1 MKPNM
6 RFLWRIIAL
15 HNIVTV
21 YAGFGDPRKARGLLR
36 KQYGQPCDCRG
47 GQISEPPS
55 DRITQVTCSGKT
67 AYLMPDQSW
76 KCKSTPR
83 DTSPNGPLLE
93 CPCSSFQS
101 SVHSSCYTS
110 YQQCKSGNKTYYTAT
125 LLKTQ
130 TGSTNDVQVLGTTN
144 KLVQSSCNGQKGK
157 PVCWSTTAPIHI
169 SDGGGPLDIAR
180 IKTVQ
185 KKLEKIHKALYP
197 ELQYHPLALPEIR
210 DNFRL
215 DAQTFDILNATY
227 NLLQMSNTSLA
238 HDCWLCLKMGPPI
251 PLAIPNFLLS
261 YVNYSNESLVNNSCP
276 IISPLL
282 VQPMTFS
289 NSFCLFSPSYNST
302 KEIDLG
308 YVVFDNCTSI
318 IHATDPLCAVNGSV
332 FVCGNNMAYTY
343 LPTNWT
349 GLCVLATLLPD
360 IDIIPGDEPIPIP
373 AIEHFIYRPKRAI
386 QFIPLLAGLGITTAF
401 TTGAT
406 GLGVSLTQYT
416 KLSNQLISDVQTLSS
431 TIQDL
436 QDQVDSLAEVVL
448 QNRRGLDL
456 LTAEQGGICLALQEK
471 CCFYANKS
479 GIVRDKIK
487 TLQEELE
494 KRRKGLAANPL
505 WTGLDG
511 LLPYLLPFLGPLL
524 TLLLFLTL
532 GPIILNKLMAFVRQ
546 QIEAFQAKPIQ
557 VHYHH
562 LEMTENGE
570 SYLPQ

>member
-1 MKPNM
+1 MPNQ
-6 RFLWRIIAL
+6 L
-15 HNIVTV
+15 
-21 YAGFGDPRKARGLLR
+21 
-36 KQYGQPCDCRG
+36 
-47 GQISEPPS
+47 
-55 DRITQVTCSGKT
+55 
-67 AYLMPDQSW
+67 W

-83 DTSPNGPLLE
+83 DTSRSGPLQE

-125 LLKTQ
+125 LLKKQ
-130 TGSTNDVQVLGTTN
+130 TGGTSDVQVLGSTN
-144 KLVQSSCNGQKGK
+144 KLVQSPCNGQKGQ

-169 SDGGGPLDIAR
+169 SDGGGPLDTTR

-185 KKLEKIHKALYP
+185 KKLEEIHKALYP
-197 ELQYHPLALPEIR
+197 EIQYHPLALPKVR
-210 DNFRL
+210 DNL
-215 DAQTFDILNATY
+215 MIDAQTFDILNATY

-238 HDCWLCLKMGPPI
+238 HDCWLCLKMGPPT
-251 PLAIPNFLLS
+251 PLAIPNFSLS
-261 YVNYSNESLVNNSCP
+261 YVNYSGESLVNNSCP

-282 VQPMTFS
+282 VQPMKFS
-289 NSFCLFSPSYNST
+289 NSSCLFSPSYNST
-302 KEIDLG
+302 EEIDLG
-308 YVVFDNCTSI
+308 YVVFNNCTSI
-318 IHATDPLCAVNGSV
+318 INITSPLCAINGSV
-332 FVCGNNMAYTY
+332 FLCGNNMAYTY

-373 AIEHFIYRPKRAI
+373 AVEHFIYRPKRAI

-456 LTAEQGGICLALQEK
+456 LTAEQGGICLALQER

-494 KRRKGLAANPL
+494 KRRNDLAANPL
-505 WTGLDG
+505 WTGLHG

-532 GPIILNKLMAFVRQ
+532 GPIILNKLMAFVRR

-557 VHYHH
+557 VHYHR
-562 LEMTENGE
+562 LEMSEHGE
-570 SYLPQ
+570 SYPPL

>member
-1 MKPNM
+1 MYPEIHGVVENWISSSQEKWDPRDSVLLDQSTVLSPFLVSLVPQIPTPSSRACFDDPAGRDTWRPNRDLETRDSVRKRTPKDGRPLTKTKESELFRSPREPAASESKEMKPNM

-15 HNIVTV
+15 YNIVTV

-67 AYLMPDQSW
+67 ADLMPDQSW

-210 DNFRL
+210 NNFRL

-406 GLGVSLTQYT
+406 GLG
-416 KLSNQLISDVQTLSS
+416 KEKEREDSS
-431 TIQDL
+431 
-436 QDQVDSLAEVVL
+436 
-448 QNRRGLDL
+448 
-456 LTAEQGGICLALQEK
+456 
-471 CCFYANKS
+471 
-479 GIVRDKIK
+479 IK
-487 TLQEELE
+487 TVS
-494 KRRKGLAANPL
+494 
-505 WTGLDG
+505 
-511 LLPYLLPFLGPLL
+511 PLL
-524 TLLLFLTL
+524 VTASENHL
-532 GPIILNKLMAFVRQ
+532 KKS
-546 QIEAFQAKPIQ
+546 KPKDSEKTESDKSQ
-557 VHYHH
+557 VY
-562 LEMTENGE
+562 TA
-570 SYLPQ
+570 